1 MIAPEDRDDGSD
13 SPYFPRIVLCIPG
26 PWQNRE
32 ELAARLTE
40 RSFILE
46 EEVLR
51 TSDGAESFTAE
62 FRGPEPRMKSAFQ
75 ASACRIR
82 PSLRPID
89 YREIEGHRGVIYVL
103 SNHYGRATA
112 ARAAARM
119 VEVGR
124 AVVEAGGCAVKCE
137 SSGIAHSAD
146 RWRELAERL
155 RAGGGPD
162 ATRTASVE
170 ERAGAWNPLFDA
182 FVRLPILGE
191 SEDLYSCGMHLLGC
205 PDGIVELRDFQ
216 GENIRAGHQ
225 VLEGFLR
232 SLRID
237 TAPGSVALNHVFKG
251 AGTEDRFMSAL
262 ELCTGVLPDD
272 YFWNRWGCFRLRRQ

>member
-1 MIAPEDRDDGSD
+1 MIAPEDHEDGSD

-26 PWQNRE
+26 PWQSRE
-32 ELAARLTE
+32 ELASRLEE
-40 RSFILE
+40 RAFILE
-46 EEVLR
+46 KEALR
-51 TSDGAESFTAE
+51 TADGAESFTAE
-62 FRGPEPRMKSAFQ
+62 FRGPDPRMKGAFQ

-89 YREIEGHRGVIYVL
+89 YREIEAHRGVMYVL
-103 SNHYGRATA
+103 SPPYGRGTA
-112 ARAAARM
+112 ARVAARM
-119 VEVGR
+119 LEVGR
-124 AVVEAGGCAVKCE
+124 AVIDAGGSAVKCE
-137 SSGIAHSAD
+137 SSGIAHSGD
-146 RWRELAERL
+146 RWREMEQRLLA
-155 RAGGGPD
+155 AGGSV
-162 ATRTASVE
+162 ATRSASVE
-170 ERAGAWNPLFDA
+170 ERARAWTPLFDA

-205 PDGIVELRDFQ
+205 PDGIVELRDFPGQ
-216 GENIRAGHQ
+216 NIRAGHQ

-237 TAPGSVALNHVFKG
+237 TAPGSVPLNHVFKG

-272 YFWNRWGCFRLRRQ
+272 FFWNRWGCFRLRRQ